1 MGCQARATGSPRA
14 TAQRIREGQIMP
26 QEADRH
32 RVQQLLTDGA
42 QLIEV
47 LPAPEYREEH
57 LIGAI
62 NIPLKTL
69 TRATT
74 QQLDRTRPVIVYCWD
89 YQ

>member
-1 MGCQARATGSPRA
+1 
-14 TAQRIREGQIMP
+14 MP

-32 RVQQLLTDGA
+32 DVQRLIGAGA
-42 QLIEV
+42 QLVDV

-57 LIGAI
+57 LAGAI

-69 TRATT
+69 TAETAT
-74 QQLDRTRPVIVYCWD
+74 QLDRTRPVIVYCWD